1 MPQRRLPL
9 SNSERLSAM
18 RIITERI
25 SVTPPADLPFTA
37 ATLARLAVHYPMY
50 KGLMDLL
57 NTALSAQTTQT
68 ATVKPLRHSAKLWVS
83 HGFQSIINATV
94 RGALPS
100 SVLGYYGLA
109 VGARRVPSM
118 GSEQAILSAGV
129 MLSTGEQA
137 RVAAGGVPISF
148 PSLAEIDGHV
158 DAFRQA
164 NLLQAQLKTAYDEAQ
179 EALANVLAETDMLV
193 LRLWNEIETACDTGD
208 KPSLRRKASEWGVV
222 YVPSNNEVLAAN
234 NWSVAGKVTNG
245 QTSLLEAVITVEGT
259 AIAAYTD
266 SRGRFYIPTLEAGIY
281 TLRIEKEGYTT
292 QHIPV
297 ALGKGI
303 VRMVKVILVGASV

>member
-50 KGLMDLL
+50 KGLRDQLD
-57 NTALSAQTTQT
+57 TALSAQTTQT
-68 ATVKPLRHSAKLWVS
+68 ATVKPLRHAAKLWVS

-100 SVLGYYGLA
+100 SMLGYYGLA

-129 MLSTGEQA
+129 MLSNGEQA

-179 EALANVLAETDMLV
+179 EALANALADTDMLV

-234 NWSVAGKVTNG
+234 NWAIAGKVTNG
-245 QTSLLEAVITVEGT
+245 QTPLFEAVITVEGT
-259 AIAAYTD
+259 AIATSTD

-281 TLRIEKEGYTT
+281 TLRIEKESYTT
-292 QHIPV
+292 QHIPI

-303 VRMVKVILVGASV
+303 VRMVKVILVT

>member
-1 MPQRRLPL
+1 
-9 SNSERLSAM
+9 M

-37 ATLARLAVHYPMY
+37 TTLARLTVHYPMY

-94 RGALPS
+94 RGVLPS

-137 RVAAGGVPISF
+137 RVAAGGRAHQFSIVGRNRWSCRCVSASQFAASPIENS
-148 PSLAEIDGHV
+148 I
-158 DAFRQA
+158 
-164 NLLQAQLKTAYDEAQ
+164 
-179 EALANVLAETDMLV
+179 
-193 LRLWNEIETACDTGD
+193 
-208 KPSLRRKASEWGVV
+208 
-222 YVPSNNEVLAAN
+222 
-234 NWSVAGKVTNG
+234 
-245 QTSLLEAVITVEGT
+245 
-259 AIAAYTD
+259 
-266 SRGRFYIPTLEAGIY
+266 
-281 TLRIEKEGYTT
+281 
-292 QHIPV
+292 
-297 ALGKGI
+297 
-303 VRMVKVILVGASV
+303 